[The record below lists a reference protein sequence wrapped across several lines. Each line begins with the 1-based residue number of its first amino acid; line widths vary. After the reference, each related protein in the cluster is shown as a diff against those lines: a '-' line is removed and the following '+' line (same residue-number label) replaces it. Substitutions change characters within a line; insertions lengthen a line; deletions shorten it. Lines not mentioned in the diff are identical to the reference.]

1 MVHTWEIIVMV
12 ILGGGGVLILCAIMW
27 AMIMRGP
34 PTRPP
39 QGLPAH
45 QVAPAHQSTPTHQDT
60 SDGIEL
66 SSQTQ
71 GVIPPARQGASEDIE
86 RSTPT
91 GIEEATPPA
100 YQA

>member
-1 MVHTWEIIVMV
+1 MV

-45 QVAPAHQSTPTHQDT
+45 QSAPAHQDT

-91 GIEEATPPA
+91 GTEEATPPA